1 MEIAI
6 KTSLQI
12 LQMLIILSIG
22 AYSFKKKIISNNG
35 LKTLTNVLLEVVMPL
50 LIFTSYQ
57 RDYNSE
63 QVKGL
68 IVTFFLSILSIII
81 ATIISIIVIK
91 KNNKRDYLVE
101 RMSIMYTNCGF
112 IGIPLM
118 SALYGPLGVFYCTG
132 FITAYNL
139 ICWSYGISMLVK
151 LPLKEKIIKII
162 TGRNMI
168 AIALGL
174 LFYFFSI
181 RIPET
186 IVNPMKTIG
195 SMNSPL
201 ALLIVGG
208 TIMKSPIRKIFL
220 DFRSYYI
227 LIIHNL
233 IIPLII
239 ILLLSQVNTSD
250 LIKNVILIAMACP
263 IGVISTTFSLK
274 FNRDEKYASS
284 LLGLST
290 IFSIITIPLAIYIN
304 TFFL

>member
-1 MEIAI
+1 MEIAT

-12 LQMLIILSIG
+12 LQMLVILAIG
-22 AYSFKKKIISNNG
+22 GYAYKKELINNNG
-35 LKTLTNVLLEVVMPL
+35 LKTLTNVLLEIVMPL

-57 RDYNSE
+57 REYNTE

-68 IVTFFLSILSIII
+68 IISFFLSMFSIII
-81 ATIISIIVIK
+81 AIIISNIVIR
-91 KNNKRDYLVE
+91 KNDKRDYLVE

-118 SALYGPLGVFYCTG
+118 SALYGPLGVFYCTA

-151 LPLKEKIIKII
+151 LPLKEKLIKII

-168 AIALGL
+168 AIVLGL
-174 LFYFFSI
+174 VFYFLSI

-186 IVNPMKTIG
+186 LLNPLKTIG

-201 ALLIVGG
+201 ALLIVGA
-208 TIMKSPIRKIFL
+208 TIMKSPFKKVFL
-220 DFRSYYI
+220 DLRSYYI
-227 LIIHNL
+227 LIIHNI
-233 IIPLII
+233 IIPIII
-239 ILLLSQVNTSD
+239 ILLLTRINTSS

-290 IFSIITIPLAIYIN
+290 IFSIVTIPLVIYIN
-304 TFFL
+304 SFFI